1 MKCEQRPFKKNQTR
15 KKTPEIFPT
24 GDVEAFIYTISQV
37 KSFFDTV
44 ALSNI
49 NYNININSCRS
60 TYNNT
65 EDFINIDKIEL
76 LDWERVTPTQ
86 RIAFYFCCLT
96 TNPTYSNMFP
106 FTLNLSKEME
116 ESYGK
121 DDLDY
126 EEMAICIRKRLDDE
140 FLKYLHY
147 IPKFSFII
155 ETIPYLHI
163 HGVVEVLPE
172 TKEELRKAMK
182 IAAFG
187 DDYAK
192 SKIHRRILRIEKG
205 YKKSPDHW
213 FNYITKYE
221 SSAESVF
228 ITSSFKREIQAEYE
242 TLRNKHNAYKKAQ
255 KTIQGIIK
263 AVQQEQKL
271 IQKTQELVQKTQ
283 KIIQTTEVLI
293 QKLQKTIQP
302 DTTEET
308 DQTKEQLETIGQDK
322 AQMPDT
328 FTDTAVYLIIYS
340 PNLSIQRRYL
350 IRSPPQDLCIIMFDL
365 IMFILLMANKYTLLI
380 NPYYV

>member
-24 GDVEAFIYTISQV
+24 VDIEAFIYNVSQV
-37 KSFFDTV
+37 KTFFDTV

-49 NYNININSCRS
+49 NYNININSS
-60 TYNNT
+60 TSIHNHT
-65 EDFINIDKIEL
+65 EDLININKIEL
-76 LDWERVTPTQ
+76 LAWKRVNPIQ
-86 RIAFYFCCLT
+86 RIAFYFYCLT

-116 ESYGK
+116 ESYGN
-121 DDLDY
+121 DDLDC
-126 EEMAICIRKRLDDE
+126 EKMAICIRKRLDDE

-163 HGVVEVLPE
+163 HGIAEVLPE
-172 TKEELRKAMK
+172 TREELRKAMK

-187 DDYAK
+187 EDYAK

-205 YKKSPDHW
+205 YRKTPDHW

-221 SSAESVF
+221 SAAESVF

-283 KIIQTTEVLI
+283 KIIQTAEVLI

-302 DTTEET
+302 DPTE
-308 DQTKEQLETIGQDK
+308 DIKQTKEQLETKAQDK
-322 AQMPDT
+322 SQTTDT
-328 FTDTAVYLIIYS
+328 FTDKPVFFNIYS
-340 PNLSIQRRYL
+340 YILSIQRWYYL
-350 IRSPPQDLCIIMFDL
+350 IRPPPLVQCIIMLYL
-365 IMFILLMANKYTLLI
+365 IVFILSLWENLYIA
-380 NPYYV
+380 